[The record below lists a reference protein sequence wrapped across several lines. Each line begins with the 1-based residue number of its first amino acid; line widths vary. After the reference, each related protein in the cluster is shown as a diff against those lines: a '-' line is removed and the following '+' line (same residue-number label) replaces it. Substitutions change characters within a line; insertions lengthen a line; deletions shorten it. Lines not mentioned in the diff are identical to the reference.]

1 MIVRRGRSQAAELLT
16 NTAREVRSGVQLLAQ
31 LLGLPEA
38 EREALR
44 EELLTLEGNA
54 MNLHFNVMTHM
65 RSVFLTPLPRQDI
78 YSLSQQLNRTM
89 EHVVAAGD
97 FLVSRNRLKLSPQS
111 SEQVE
116 TLTRQVDLTIGALSR
131 LDDFDQ
137 LEDFWI
143 QMQRLAK
150 QANRTHREWIISTDG
165 AFQPNIALQQTQVA
179 EALLS
184 AVEAQR
190 TVAIT
195 AGSII
200 VRES

>member
-31 LLGLPEA
+31 LLGAPEA
-38 EREALR
+38 ERGALR

-97 FLVSRNRLKLSPQS
+97 FLISRNRLKLSPQS

>member
-97 FLVSRNRLKLSPQS
+97 FLISRNRLKLSPQS

>member
-97 FLVSRNRLKLSPQS
+97 FLISRNHLKLSPQS

>member
-1 MIVRRGRSQAAELLT
+1 MIARRGQSQAAELLT
-16 NTAREVRSGVQLLAQ
+16 KIAREVRSGVQLLSQ
-31 LLGLPEA
+31 LLGTPDG
-38 EREALR
+38 ERQALR
-44 EELLTLEGNA
+44 EELLSLEGNA
-54 MNLHFNVMTHM
+54 MDLHFNLMTHM

-78 YSLSQQLNRTM
+78 YALSQQLNRTM

-97 FLVSRNRLKLSPQS
+97 FIIAREHLKLAPPS

-116 TLTRQVDLTIGALSR
+116 TLSRQVDLTIAALSR
-131 LDDFDQ
+131 LDHFDQ
-137 LEDFWI
+137 LEDYWI

-150 QANRTHREWIISTDG
+150 QANRTHREWIISTDS
-165 AFQPNIALQQTQVA
+165 AFQPNIALQQTEIAQA
-179 EALLS
+179 MLS

>member
-97 FLVSRNRLKLSPQS
+97 FLISRNHLKLSPQS

-184 AVEAQR
+184 AAEAQR

>member
-97 FLVSRNRLKLSPQS
+97 FLISRNHLKLSPQS

-137 LEDFWI
+137 LENFWI

-184 AVEAQR
+184 AAEAQR

>member
-97 FLVSRNRLKLSPQS
+97 FLISRNRLKLSPQS

-184 AVEAQR
+184 AAEAQR

>member
-1 MIVRRGRSQAAELLT
+1 MIARRGRSQAAELLT
-16 NTAREVRSGVQLLAQ
+16 KIAREVRSGVQLLGQ
-31 LLGLPEA
+31 LLGTPES
-38 EREALR
+38 ERAALR
-44 EELLTLEGNA
+44 DELLALEGNA
-54 MNLHFNVMTHM
+54 MDLHFNLMTHM

-78 YSLSQQLNRTM
+78 YTLSQQLNRTM

-97 FLVSRNRLKLSPQS
+97 FLLVREHLKLAPQS

-137 LEDFWI
+137 LEDYWI

-150 QANRTHREWIISTDG
+150 QGNRTHREWIISTDG